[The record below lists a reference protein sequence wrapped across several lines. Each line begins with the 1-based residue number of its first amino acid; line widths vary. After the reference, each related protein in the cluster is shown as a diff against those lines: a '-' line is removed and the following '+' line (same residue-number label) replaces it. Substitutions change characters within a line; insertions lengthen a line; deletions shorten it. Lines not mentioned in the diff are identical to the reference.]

1 MAENATDIQSGFG
14 GWKEPDLCKNL
25 VVTAEF
31 KDHFSTQSDGY
42 AQYRPSYPDELYRY
56 LASLTIQ
63 HESAWDCATG
73 SGQAATAL
81 TKYYKNVIA
90 SDASESQIATAQ
102 SHSQVEYRVATAED
116 SGLEENSIDLLTVG
130 QAFHWFDHE
139 LFFAEACRVLPNE
152 GVLAIWCYETCEVDA
167 ACDAVIERLYSDI
180 VGEFWP
186 PERVTIEQGYDNV
199 QLPGALLQA
208 PSIAMSVH
216 WAVAGM
222 LGYLRTW
229 SACERYAAQNG
240 SDPVAL
246 IEKELTEVWGHSARL
261 VSWPLKLKVCRP
273 NSLLE

>member
-1 MAENATDIQSGFG
+1 M
-14 GWKEPDLCKNL
+14 
-25 VVTAEF
+25 TAGF

-56 LASLTIQ
+56 LASLTRE
-63 HESAWDCATG
+63 HSSAWDCATG

-81 TKYYKNVIA
+81 TTFYKKVVA

-102 SHSQVEYRVATAED
+102 SHPQVAYRVATAED
-116 SGLEENSIDLLTVG
+116 SGLEDNAVDLITVG

-139 LFFAEACRVLPNE
+139 RFLAEACRVLPPE

-167 ACDAVIERLYSDI
+167 ACDAVIDHLYSDI

-186 PERVTIEQGYDNV
+186 PERVTIEQGYNNV
-199 QLPGALLQA
+199 RLPGEQLQA
-208 PSIAMSVH
+208 PNMAMSAD
-216 WAVAGM
+216 WTASDM

-229 SACERYAAQNG
+229 SACERFAAENG
-240 SDPVAL
+240 SDPVSLIEAAL
-246 IEKELTEVWGHSARL
+246 IEAWGGSARS